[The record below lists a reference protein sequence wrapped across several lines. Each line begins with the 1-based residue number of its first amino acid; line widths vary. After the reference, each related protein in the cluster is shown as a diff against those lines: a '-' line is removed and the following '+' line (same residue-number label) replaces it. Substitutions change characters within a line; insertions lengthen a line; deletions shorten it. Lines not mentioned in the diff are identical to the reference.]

1 MNPEAA
7 LARAGAVLQ
16 RCGGTIYF
24 DISPLLER
32 QWTGIPVVAA
42 GLAASLLAR
51 MPDRVRF
58 FLGLSVIEPGILADA
73 LRRNS
78 GLFLKREIVSGR
90 ARAGML
96 PVLANDQRPRRPAG
110 PAIGIFPSVKPV
122 RRVFDIECSVFHDL
136 STLVLPYFHIKGN
149 VDHHMEAMMAD
160 IASDDLVVAVSDAS
174 RRDLAAYLGVDPRRT
189 VVAHNGVAWP
199 DGFAVQAANALAPAG
214 AEPYLVILGTREP
227 RKNVTLVFEM
237 LDRAPELLESHR
249 FVFAGKM
256 GWLEEQHTLPRG
268 LEPARA
274 AGRIVFTGF
283 VGDYEKY
290 LLLAGAEATLYPS
303 LFEGFGLPV
312 LESLSAGTPCVASWS
327 SSIPEV
333 GGPDTGDGVCSYFDP
348 LSAADMHRALLAM
361 LDRRRANGPALQAA
375 CRAHAAGFSWD
386 AALARILDRL
396 LPLLDG
402 AGPAPGA
409 PRIRARRSGPRAGG

>member
-1 MNPEAA
+1 MSQQAA
-7 LARAGAVLQ
+7 FARIAATLQ
-16 RCGGTIYF
+16 ARDATLYY
-24 DISPLLER
+24 DISPLVER

-42 GLAASLLAR
+42 GLAGALLAR
-51 MPDRVRF
+51 LPDRLRF
-58 FLGLSVIEPGILADA
+58 FLGLSLINRGIVSDA

-78 GLFLKREIVSGR
+78 GLYLKREIASGR
-90 ARAGML
+90 ARAGLLPML
-96 PVLANDQRPRRPAG
+96 GGAQSQAPAG
-110 PAIGIFPSVKPV
+110 PSIGLFPSVKPI
-122 RRVFDIECSVFHDL
+122 RRAFDLECSVFHDL

-160 IASDDLVVAVSDAS
+160 IASDDLVVAVSAAS
-174 RRDLAAYLGVDPRRT
+174 RDDLSAYLGVDAGRM

-214 AEPYLVILGTREP
+214 AEPYLLILGTREP
-227 RKNVTLVFEM
+227 RKNVSLVFDM
-237 LDRAPELLESHR
+237 LEQAPELLDSHR

-274 AGRIVFTGF
+274 SGRILFTGF
-283 VGDYEKY
+283 VGDYTKY

-303 LFEGFGLPV
+303 VFEGFGLPV

-333 GGPDTGDGVCSYFDP
+333 GGPSHGRAVCSYFDP
-348 LSAADMHRALLAM
+348 LSATDMHRALLEM
-361 LDRRRANGPALQAA
+361 LARRRAQGPKLQAA
-375 CRAHAAGFSWD
+375 CRAHAARFSWD
-386 AALARILDRL
+386 AALLAILDRL
-396 LPLLDG
+396 EPLLHSTKSVELD
-402 AGPAPGA
+402 P
-409 PRIRARRSGPRAGG
+409 

>member
-1 MNPEAA
+1 MNVTSLTEHAAA
-7 LARAGAVLQ
+7 LRASGVE
-16 RCGGTIYF
+16 IFY

-42 GLAASLLAR
+42 GLAGALLACDPER
-51 MPDRVRF
+51 LNF
-58 FLGLSVIEPGILADA
+58 FLGTTLVRRATVLDA
-73 LRRNS
+73 LARNS

-90 ARAGML
+90 ARAGLL
-96 PVLANDQRPRRPAG
+96 PVLRPVQPGARRTPTLG
-110 PAIGIFPSVKPV
+110 LFPSVKPL
-122 RRVFDIECSVFHDL
+122 RRAFDLECSVFHDL

-160 IASDDLVVAVSDAS
+160 IASDDVVACVSSAS
-174 RRDLAAYLGVDPRRT
+174 RDDVSAYLGVDPQRM

-199 DGFAVQAANALAPAG
+199 ADFPVRAANALSPGG
-214 AEPYLVILGTREP
+214 AEPYLLILGTREP
-227 RKNVTLVFEM
+227 RKNMSLVFDM
-237 LDRAPELLESHR
+237 LDLAPELLDTHR
-249 FVFAGKM
+249 VVIAGKM
-256 GWLEEQHTLPRG
+256 GWLEEQHSLPKR

-333 GGPDTGDGVCSYFDP
+333 GGRVCSYFDP
-348 LSAADMHRALLAM
+348 LSAADMHRALLEM
-361 LDRRRANGPALQAA
+361 LTRRRAHGPALRAACLAQAA
-375 CRAHAAGFSWD
+375 LFTWE
-386 AALARILDRL
+386 AALAAILDRL
-396 LPLLDG
+396 TPLLQE
-402 AGPAPGA
+402 
-409 PRIRARRSGPRAGG
+409 RAALSDA

>member
-1 MNPEAA
+1 MSRHAGFARTEAA
-7 LARAGAVLQ
+7 LQA
-16 RCGGTIYF
+16 CGGTIYF

-42 GLAASLLAR
+42 GLASALLAR
-51 MPDRVRF
+51 LPHRMHF
-58 FLGLSVIEPGILADA
+58 FLGLSVIRTEIVADA

-78 GLFLKREIVSGR
+78 GLFLKREITSGR
-90 ARAGML
+90 ARAGLL
-96 PVLANDQRPRRPAG
+96 PVLGGGHGSADGARAAG
-110 PAIGIFPSVKPV
+110 LSIGVYPSVKPV
-122 RRVFDIECSVFHDL
+122 RRAFDLECSVFHDL

-160 IASDDLVVAVSDAS
+160 IASDDLVVAVSAAS
-174 RRDLAAYLGVDPRRT
+174 RDDLSAYLGVPDGRM

-199 DGFAVQAANALAPAG
+199 DGFAVQAANALAPLG
-214 AEPYLVILGTREP
+214 AEPYLLILGTREP
-227 RKNVTLVFEM
+227 RKNVTLVFDM
-237 LDRAPELLESHR
+237 LEQAPELLASHR

-274 AGRIVFTGF
+274 SGQILFTGF
-283 VGDYEKY
+283 VGDYTKY

-303 LFEGFGLPV
+303 VFEGFGLPV

-333 GGPDTGDGVCSYFDP
+333 GGPASGRGVCSYFDP
-348 LSAADMHRALLAM
+348 LSAADMHRAVLEM
-361 LDRRRANGPALQAA
+361 LERRRVRGPKLQAA
-375 CRAHAAGFSWD
+375 CRAQAARFSWD
-386 AALARILDRL
+386 AALACILDRL
-396 LPLLDG
+396 TPLLQVR
-402 AGPAPGA
+402 APHLTTDN
-409 PRIRARRSGPRAGG
+409 